1 MVRAE
6 GNLGATPYIY
16 CKHIS
21 WSGRGVDK
29 IPKSAP
35 SVKGMLKDTDS
46 RLDVGS
52 LEAGFPSLRFT

>member
-35 SVKGMLKDTDS
+35 SVKGMLKGTDS
-46 RLDVGS
+46 RLDVG
-52 LEAGFPSLRFT
+52 